1 MECWGY
7 KKENKKFSF
16 LFIFVLKL
24 LFLIPLGIF
33 LQIISLILR
42 LFKIENRLLNKLLKE
57 ILNSLGLNDVYRAKI
72 TGKLFSKSPF
82 LAGRLYRNFELLSFT
97 LMFSVIISFILL
109 FKILI

>member
-1 MECWGY
+1 MECWSY

-24 LFLIPLGIF
+24 LILAPLGIV
-33 LQIISLILR
+33 LQITSLILR
-42 LFKIENRLLNKLLKE
+42 LLKIENGLLNRLLKE

-72 TGKLFSKSPF
+72 IGKLFRKSSP
-82 LAGRLYRNFELLSFT
+82 LAGTLYRNFELLSFT
-97 LMFSVIISFILL
+97 LMFSVLVSFILL